1 MNNIASPNE
10 PFLGAGSDFE
20 LATRTHVQGHWQI
33 SSRKLPISRAGA
45 IDAMADRIGIPI
57 PEMIFGDNQVVL
69 RHVPSGWSITFDAAD
84 ALDKVDKTGESRLQV
99 AYARDW
105 ASSREMSSVEG
116 ITDVRPY
123 DWSYSTSYRGT
134 EAKGAD
140 ADGSEKDEKQLNGD
154 AVAEHLEETSEH
166 QLPLELLRQRDPI
179 LFNDDVILYESE
191 LDDNGISILRVK
203 IRVMPQRLLLLSR
216 FYLRVD
222 NVVVRVRDTR
232 VYVDFATDEV
242 LREYTAR
249 EDSFDNVR
257 RALTAS
263 RGLRSDGVMVAMRD
277 ANIVADLLPVVDA
290 KMERLTLGETGSTAT
305 LPSRPAQ
312 PTSTTASAAP
322 TTLATSATSASP
334 ATSMPAPTGRPA
346 PSSMPAPTGMPA
358 PSRIPR
364 R

>member
-10 PFLGAGSDFE
+10 PFLGAGSDFGQ
-20 LATRTHVQGHWQI
+20 ATRTHVQGHWQI
-33 SSRKLPISRAGA
+33 STRKLPISRASA

-69 RHVPSGWSITFDAAD
+69 RHIPSGWSIAFDAAD

-99 AYARDW
+99 AYASDW

-134 EAKGAD
+134 ETKEAGVDK
-140 ADGSEKDEKQLNGD
+140 SEKAEKEEKEERQLNGD
-154 AVAEHLEETSEH
+154 ASTQQRLEETAEH
-166 QLPLELLRQRDPI
+166 ALPLELLRRRDPI

-203 IRVMPQRLLLLSR
+203 FRVMPERLLLLSR

-257 RALTAS
+257 RTLTAT

-290 KMERLTLGETGSTAT
+290 KMERLALAETGSAAT
-305 LPSRPAQ
+305 LPSRPTP

-322 TTLATSATSASP
+322 TTSATSAASMP
-334 ATSMPAPTGRPA
+334 APGRPTTTSMPAPIGRPA
-346 PSSMPAPTGMPA
+346 ASTL
-358 PSRIPR
+358 PR